1 MTLAR
6 IKAWIRARLPTW
18 AQLTLLS
25 RTYLG
30 GFMGVIGF
38 AAERSDEIRSLLS
51 AMPFVKPWHVQA
63 VGLALIF
70 FARYRDAITGQN
82 PA

>member
-1 MTLAR
+1 MLAR
-6 IKAWIRARLPTW
+6 FKAWVRARLPTW

-25 RTYLG
+25 RTIWGGALG
-30 GFMGVIGF
+30 VVGF
-38 AAERSDEIRSLLS
+38 AAERSEEVHNMLS

-63 VGLALIF
+63 VGLGLIF
-70 FARYRDAITGQN
+70 FARYRDAITGRN